1 MTATTIPIAPIAPY
15 SHRLATATDAKA
27 IAPLW
32 QAFAAERES
41 IDPSMLVKPNFDFE
55 KYVTSQIEKTL
66 SFCWLLEHSD
76 TIIGCLFIYYY
87 DEAPPANLP
96 EYLIQQHNIDNPF
109 QSRRV
114 GSVLGMYVQPEHR
127 KSEAIQML
135 AQAAIAHAKTMKVS
149 DIDLLIAADQSGMQ
163 AMLQRAGFTKAA
175 VQYTRHYDISTD
187 AELPSLHP
195 PHPELP
201 DVELPTPRAIPL
213 RHPQT
218 NELLRNSQESPVFLM
233 PLVDDKGELL
243 KSSSGQTIYPELL
256 LDPAT
261 NSWVIDAE
269 DKLVTCPIL
278 RDENGEIVENQGL
291 VQFARPAYQIV
302 DGKPALMRDET
313 GNYVFCDVERDKQG
327 KILKTP
333 DGFPIF
339 KQPQIQIRTY
349 A

>member
-15 SHRLATATDAKA
+15 SHRLATVADTKA

-32 QAFAAERES
+32 QAFAAEREA

-55 KYVTSQIEKTL
+55 KYVTNQIEKPL
-66 SFCWLLEHSD
+66 SFCWLLEQNNS
-76 TIIGCLFIYYY
+76 IIGCLFIYYY
-87 DEAPPANLP
+87 DEAPPANIP
-96 EYLIQQHNIDNPF
+96 EYLIQQHHIENPF

-135 AQAAIAHAKTMKVS
+135 AKAAIAHAKTMKIS
-149 DIDLLIAADQSGMQ
+149 DIDLLIAADQTGMQ

-175 VQYTRHYDISTD
+175 VQYTRHYEMAMD

-201 DVELPTPRAIPL
+201 DVELPAPRAIPL

-218 NELLRNSQESPVFLM
+218 NELLRDSQGEPVFLM
-233 PLVDDKGELL
+233 PLVDDNGELL
-243 KSSSGQTIYPELL
+243 KSSNGQPIYPELL

-278 RDENGEIVENQGL
+278 RDENGEMVEHQEI
-291 VQFARPAYQIV
+291 VQFYRPAYQIV
-302 DGKPALMRDET
+302 DGQPILMRDET
-313 GNYVFCDVERDKQG
+313 GNYVFCDVERDPHG

-339 KQPQIQIRTY
+339 KQPQIEIRTY

>member
-1 MTATTIPIAPIAPY
+1 MTVAAMPIAPIAPY
-15 SHRLATATDAKA
+15 SHRLATAEDARA

-55 KYVTSQIEKTL
+55 KYVTNQLEKPL

-76 TIIGCLFIYYY
+76 SIIGCLFIYYY
-87 DEAPPANLP
+87 DEAPPASLP
-96 EYLIQQHNIDNPF
+96 EYLIQQHNIENPF

-135 AQAAIAHAKTMKVS
+135 AKAAIAHAKTMKVS
-149 DIDLLIAADQSGMQ
+149 DIDLLIAADQPGIQ
-163 AMLQRAGFTKAA
+163 AMLQRAGFTKSA
-175 VQYTRHYDISTD
+175 VQYTRHYDIATD

-195 PHPELP
+195 PHPELD
-201 DVELPTPRAIPL
+201 DVELLAPRAIPL

-218 NELLRNSQESPVFLM
+218 NELLRNSQGEPVFFM
-233 PLVDDKGELL
+233 PLVDEQGELL
-243 KSSSGQTIYPELL
+243 KSSSGQNIYPELL

-261 NSWVIDAE
+261 NSWAIDAE
-269 DKLVTCPIL
+269 DKLVSCPIL
-278 RDENGEIVENQGL
+278 RDEHGQIVENQGM
-291 VQFARPAYQIV
+291 VQFYRPAYQIV
-302 DGKPALMRDET
+302 DGEPALMRDASD
-313 GNYVFCDVERDKQG
+313 NYVFCDVELDRQG

>member
-1 MTATTIPIAPIAPY
+1 
-15 SHRLATATDAKA
+15 
-27 IAPLW
+27 
-32 QAFAAERES
+32 
-41 IDPSMLVKPNFDFE
+41 MLVKPNFDFE
-55 KYVTSQIEKTL
+55 KYVTNQIEKPL

-76 TIIGCLFIYYY
+76 SIIGCLFIYYY

-96 EYLIQQHNIDNPF
+96 EYLIQQHDIENPF

-135 AQAAIAHAKTMKVS
+135 AKTAVAHAKTMKVS
-149 DIDLLIAADQSGMQ
+149 DIDLLIAADQSGIQ
-163 AMLQRAGFTKAA
+163 AFLQRAGFTKAA
-175 VQYTRHYDISTD
+175 VQYTHHYDIPTD

-201 DVELPTPRAIPL
+201 DVKLPGPRAIAL

-218 NELLRNSQESPVFLM
+218 NELLRNSQGEPVFLM

-243 KSSSGQTIYPELL
+243 KSSSGQPIYPELL

-278 RDENGEIVENQGL
+278 RDKNGQIVENQDL
-291 VQFARPAYQIV
+291 VQFYRPAYQIV
-302 DGKPALMRDET
+302 DGKPVLMRDET

-327 KILKTP
+327 TIVRTP
-333 DGFPIF
+333 DGFPVF
-339 KQPQIQIRTY
+339 KQPKF
-349 A
+349 